1 MEGLG
6 IAANTHL
13 LRALRPTL
21 AKVAR
26 TLGECENELSTL
38 QSKVEPAATGLR
50 MRRIGSRALQW
61 PFKKKDVDA
70 MVQNFERYQRV
81 ITDALQMD
89 QARLIQRNTRLM
101 EQMTLQK
108 APEKPPSPDLP
119 AACFTIPFPRDPEFV
134 DRPTLCNYWKTNTKA
149 LDNVYPSLA
158 WAVLA
163 YLPKTGDGKIQ
174 VTTRSMNAAE
184 KLTGGHHSVIQI
196 PTMGQAEC
204 LQLVHTNATFVYE
217 KTAAEKLVQI
227 LELIPLAVTQAVA
240 YINRRAPRVSIQS
253 YIQSFRKNEAW
264 QGNLLT
270 KDSGDVRRLD
280 SASNSIVVTWQITFE
295 QIRQESPSSAEL
307 LSLMSFFHSQ
317 NIPEELLQ
325 GYLGLSPRSK
335 HDLSQ
340 REWSSQ
346 DNQLPD
352 QPEANS
358 DVQLQRDLDALM
370 GYSLIAPTTT
380 KGFYDMHALVQ
391 FCTQEWLAK
400 FDEPERWRK
409 QFIRLAA
416 INFPDG
422 ELGNWERCQALLPH
436 SQKLVDREA
445 PDSESS
451 IDRARLMHNMAWY
464 MLKIGKASRAL
475 RLIGTALSLRKR
487 ILDKEHDDIRWSLR
501 VLGILYTMTGQLV
514 KAEET
519 FAYLLET
526 TKRRHGE
533 QSNAALAITNDLV
546 SMYVQQGRIDEAEK
560 LGAHT
565 IEMARHVF
573 GESGTLT
580 LIMERQMANIYCEQE
595 RYDLAEAL
603 LDRNSNIMWI
613 LQDLTG
619 PAFKDQDQDQ
629 DQD

>member
-6 IAANTHL
+6 IAANVIAVVDLSAQVARLCYQYSTAVTGAREEVEHL
-13 LRALRPTL
+13 SSHVKKLHFVVEAANELLEEDR
-21 AKVAR
+21 VAR

-158 WAVLA
+158 WAVLGKPRSSIEPSTGDLIAIEFAYRVRETISDAATSVFWVHGSTRASIEQSYRSLADLLEIPRRYEPGVNILTLVRDWLTGPKSGNSASSHETHGPLAA

-380 KGFYDMHALVQ
+380 KGFYDMHAL
-391 FCTQEWLAK
+391 
-400 FDEPERWRK
+400 
-409 QFIRLAA
+409 
-416 INFPDG
+416 
-422 ELGNWERCQALLPH
+422 
-436 SQKLVDREA
+436 
-445 PDSESS
+445 
-451 IDRARLMHNMAWY
+451 
-464 MLKIGKASRAL
+464 
-475 RLIGTALSLRKR
+475 
-487 ILDKEHDDIRWSLR
+487 
-501 VLGILYTMTGQLV
+501 
-514 KAEET
+514 
-519 FAYLLET
+519 
-526 TKRRHGE
+526 
-533 QSNAALAITNDLV
+533 
-546 SMYVQQGRIDEAEK
+546 
-560 LGAHT
+560 
-565 IEMARHVF
+565 
-573 GESGTLT
+573 
-580 LIMERQMANIYCEQE
+580 
-595 RYDLAEAL
+595 
-603 LDRNSNIMWI
+603 
-613 LQDLTG
+613 DLTG

>member
-1 MEGLG
+1 
-6 IAANTHL
+6 
-13 LRALRPTL
+13 
-21 AKVAR
+21 
-26 TLGECENELSTL
+26 
-38 QSKVEPAATGLR
+38 
-50 MRRIGSRALQW
+50 
-61 PFKKKDVDA
+61 
-70 MVQNFERYQRV
+70 
-81 ITDALQMD
+81 
-89 QARLIQRNTRLM
+89 
-101 EQMTLQK
+101 
-108 APEKPPSPDLP
+108 
-119 AACFTIPFPRDPEFV
+119 
-134 DRPTLCNYWKTNTKA
+134 
-149 LDNVYPSLA
+149 
-158 WAVLA
+158 
-163 YLPKTGDGKIQ
+163 
-174 VTTRSMNAAE
+174 
-184 KLTGGHHSVIQI
+184 
-196 PTMGQAEC
+196 MGQAEC

-217 KTAAEKLVQI
+217 KTAAEKLIQI

-253 YIQSFRKNEAW
+253 YIQNFRKNEAW
-264 QGNLLT
+264 QGNLLS

-317 NIPEELLQ
+317 NILEELLQ

-380 KGFYDMHALVQ
+380 KGLYDMHALVQ

-422 ELGNWERCQALLPH
+422 ELGTWERCQALLPH
-436 SQKLVDREA
+436 FQKLVDREA

-464 MLKIGKASRAL
+464 ML
-475 RLIGTALSLRKR
+475 
-487 ILDKEHDDIRWSLR
+487 
-501 VLGILYTMTGQLV
+501 
-514 KAEET
+514 
-519 FAYLLET
+519 
-526 TKRRHGE
+526 
-533 QSNAALAITNDLV
+533 
-546 SMYVQQGRIDEAEK
+546 
-560 LGAHT
+560 
-565 IEMARHVF
+565 
-573 GESGTLT
+573 
-580 LIMERQMANIYCEQE
+580 
-595 RYDLAEAL
+595 
-603 LDRNSNIMWI
+603 
-613 LQDLTG
+613 
-619 PAFKDQDQDQ
+619 
-629 DQD
+629 